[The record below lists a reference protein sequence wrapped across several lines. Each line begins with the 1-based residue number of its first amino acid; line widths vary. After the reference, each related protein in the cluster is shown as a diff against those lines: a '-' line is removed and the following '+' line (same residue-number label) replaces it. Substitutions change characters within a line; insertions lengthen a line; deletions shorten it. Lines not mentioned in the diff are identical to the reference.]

1 MEILALKDLS
11 FSYPESDKK
20 ALDGISLSVKEG
32 EFIALCGR
40 SGCGK
45 TTLLRLMK
53 KELAPHGEKSGEI
66 LFCGKPSGLID
77 EKASA
82 GEIGFV
88 FQNPEAQ
95 TVTDKV
101 WHELAFGMEN
111 LGYDADEIRLR
122 VGEMA
127 NYFGINTWFRSN
139 TATLSGGQ
147 QQLLA
152 LASVMTLSPKLL
164 LLDEPTS
171 QLDPI
176 AATGFINVL
185 RKINRELG
193 TTVIIAEHR
202 LEEVFPIA
210 DRVAVMDGGKLI
222 SCDTPENI
230 CKNLAGNPISVGFP
244 AAARIFAGTGGEGKC
259 PVTVREGREYLSSFA
274 KREMPVNEASAEGD
288 IAFSMKNVWFRYEKN
303 SPDILCGA
311 EVTVYK
317 GEIFSLLGGNG
328 SGKTTLLKVLSG
340 IEKAYRGKT
349 VILGK
354 NIKEYRQAELHR
366 HMVALLPQD
375 VSTVFIKNTVE
386 DDLCDICRVMG
397 YSKEEAAE
405 KINDI
410 CRRLEITDVLC
421 RHPYDISGG
430 EAQRCAL
437 AKVLLTE
444 PRILLLDEPTKGID
458 ACAKRKLK
466 EILAQ
471 LCKNGITVFI
481 VTHDVEFAAEAS
493 DRCALFFDG
502 GIIASAC
509 PQRFFGKNNFYT
521 TAASRISRGIFEN
534 AVTAEQVI
542 ALGKEAL
549 K

>member
-1 MEILALKDLS
+1 MEILTLKNLS

-20 ALDGISLSVKEG
+20 ALDGVSLSVKEG

-45 TTLLRLMK
+45 TTLLQLIK
-53 KELAPHGEKSGEI
+53 NELAPHGEKSGEI
-66 LFCGKPSGLID
+66 FFCGKPTELPE
-77 EKASA
+77 EKTSA
-82 GEIGFV
+82 GDIGFV
-88 FQNPEAQ
+88 FQDPEAQ

-111 LGYDADEIRLR
+111 LGYGTDEIRLR

-127 NYFGINTWFRSN
+127 NYFGINAWFRSD

-147 QQLLA
+147 KQLLA

-176 AATGFINVL
+176 AATGFINTL

-193 TTVIIAEHR
+193 ITVMIAEHR
-202 LEEVFPIA
+202 LEEVFAVA
-210 DRVAVMDGGKLI
+210 DRVAVMDGGRLI

-230 CKNLAGNPISVGFP
+230 CKNLASEPISAGFP
-244 AAARIFAGTGGEGKC
+244 AAARIFSGTGGKGIC
-259 PVTVREGREYLSSFA
+259 PVTVREGREYLSSFT
-274 KREMPVNEASAEGD
+274 KKEMTVNEASAGSET
-288 IAFSMKNVWFRYEKN
+288 AFSMKNVWFRYEKN
-303 SPDILCGA
+303 TPDIIRGA
-311 EVTVYK
+311 DITVYK

-354 NIKEYRQAELHR
+354 NIKEYRQTELHR
-366 HMVALLPQD
+366 HTVALLPQE
-375 VSTVFIKNTVE
+375 VSNVFIKNMVRE
-386 DDLCDICRVMG
+386 DLFDICRVMG
-397 YSKEEAAE
+397 YSKDETSE
-405 KINDI
+405 KVGDI
-410 CRRLEITDVLC
+410 CRRLEITEVLC

-437 AKVLLTE
+437 AKILLTE
-444 PRILLLDEPTKGID
+444 PRVLLLDEPTKGID
-458 ACAKRKLK
+458 ACAKGKLK
-466 EILAQ
+466 EILTG
-471 LCKNGITVFI
+471 LCKNGVTVFI

-493 DRCALFFDG
+493 DRCAMFFDG
-502 GIIASAC
+502 GIIAPAC
-509 PQRFFGKNNFYT
+509 PQKFFGKNDFYT

-534 AVTAEQVI
+534 TVTVEQVVSV
-542 ALGKEAL
+542 GSEAL

>member
-1 MEILALKDLS
+1 MEILALKNLS

-66 LFCGKPSGLID
+66 LFCGKPTEFTD
-77 EKASA
+77 EKTSA

-88 FQNPEAQ
+88 FQDPDSQ

-101 WHELAFGMEN
+101 WHELAFGMES
-111 LGYDADEIRLR
+111 LGCDADEIRLR
-122 VGEMA
+122 VGETA
-127 NYFGINTWFRSN
+127 NYFGINAWFHSDVS
-139 TATLSGGQ
+139 TLSGGQ
-147 QQLLA
+147 KQLLA

-176 AATGFINVL
+176 AATGFINTL
-185 RKINRELG
+185 KKINRELG

-202 LEEVFPIA
+202 LEEIFPTA
-210 DRVAVMDGGKLI
+210 DRVAVMEGGRLI
-222 SCDTPENI
+222 ACDTPESI
-230 CKNLAGNPISVGFP
+230 CKSLAGNPISVGFP
-244 AAARIFAGTGGEGKC
+244 AAARIFAGTGGKGKC
-259 PVTVREGREYLSSFA
+259 PVTVREGREYLSSFP
-274 KREMPVNEASAEGD
+274 KKEMPATEASVGQDAVL
-288 IAFSMKNVWFRYEKN
+288 SMKNVWFRYEKS
-303 SPDILCGA
+303 SPDILRGA
-311 EVTVYK
+311 EVTLYG

-366 HMVALLPQD
+366 HTVALLPQD
-375 VSTVFIKNTVE
+375 ISTVFIKNTVK
-386 DDLCDICRVMG
+386 DDLSDMCRVMG
-397 YSKEEAAE
+397 YSNEETAE
-405 KINDI
+405 KVNDI
-410 CRRLEITDVLC
+410 CRRLEITEVLD

-437 AKVLLTE
+437 AKILLTE

-458 ACAKRKLK
+458 ACAKIKLK
-466 EILAQ
+466 EILKE
-471 LCKNGITVFI
+471 LCRSGKTVLI

-493 DRCALFFDG
+493 DRCAMFFDG
-502 GIIASAC
+502 GTIACAC

-534 AVTAEQVI
+534 TVTAEQVI
-542 ALGKEAL
+542 ALGKEAP

>member
-66 LFCGKPSGLID
+66 FFCGKPSDLMD

-101 WHELAFGMEN
+101 WHELAFGMEG

-122 VGEMA
+122 VGETA
-127 NYFGINTWFRSN
+127 NYFGINTWFRSD

-185 RKINRELG
+185 RKINLELG

-230 CKNLAGNPISVGFP
+230 CKNLAGNPI
-244 AAARIFAGTGGEGKC
+244 
-259 PVTVREGREYLSSFA
+259 
-274 KREMPVNEASAEGD
+274 
-288 IAFSMKNVWFRYEKN
+288 
-303 SPDILCGA
+303 
-311 EVTVYK
+311 
-317 GEIFSLLGGNG
+317 
-328 SGKTTLLKVLSG
+328 
-340 IEKAYRGKT
+340 
-349 VILGK
+349 
-354 NIKEYRQAELHR
+354 
-366 HMVALLPQD
+366 
-375 VSTVFIKNTVE
+375 
-386 DDLCDICRVMG
+386 
-397 YSKEEAAE
+397 
-405 KINDI
+405 
-410 CRRLEITDVLC
+410 
-421 RHPYDISGG
+421 
-430 EAQRCAL
+430 
-437 AKVLLTE
+437 
-444 PRILLLDEPTKGID
+444 
-458 ACAKRKLK
+458 
-466 EILAQ
+466 
-471 LCKNGITVFI
+471 
-481 VTHDVEFAAEAS
+481 
-493 DRCALFFDG
+493 
-502 GIIASAC
+502 
-509 PQRFFGKNNFYT
+509 
-521 TAASRISRGIFEN
+521 
-534 AVTAEQVI
+534 
-542 ALGKEAL
+542 
-549 K
+549 